1 MVCFLYS
8 KYLIG
13 VNESTCTCPG
23 KTLGLSAKAIKKD
36 ATHMKDSFA
45 YNHSVTCQNCSLS
58 QMCLPFSLSSSELDQ
73 LDQIIERETP
83 LQKGQSLITSGESFK
98 ALYAV
103 RSGSLKSFTVSKQG
117 EEQIT
122 AFHLPGDIIGFDGIL
137 EEKYRNNSI
146 ALETSM
152 ICKIPYQTVDRL
164 SVSLP
169 KLRHQMMRLM
179 SGEINLEQEMLYLL
193 NKKTAEERIAT
204 FVMRLSNCYKERG
217 LSASQFRL
225 SMTRSEIGN
234 YLGLTVE
241 TVSRLLSR
249 FHKNQ
254 YIQVNGK
261 FITIL
266 NFDKL
271 EELAEVR

>member
-1 MVCFLYS
+1 
-8 KYLIG
+8 
-13 VNESTCTCPG
+13 
-23 KTLGLSAKAIKKD
+23 
-36 ATHMKDSFA
+36 MKHVASFSHA
-45 YNHSVTCQNCSLS
+45 VTCQNCSLS
-58 QMCLPFSLSSSELDQ
+58 QMCLPFSLNNAELNQ
-73 LDQIIERETP
+73 LDGIIERETP
-83 LQKGQSLITSGESFK
+83 LHKGEKLISTGDEFT

-103 RSGSLKSFTVSKQG
+103 RSGSLKSFTLSKQG
-117 EEQIT
+117 DEQIT
-122 AFHLPGDIIGFDGIL
+122 SFHLPGDIIGFDGIGDQ
-137 EEKYRNNSI
+137 KHRTSSI

-152 ICKIPYQTVDRL
+152 ICKIPYQTMDKL
-164 SVSLP
+164 SVTLP
-169 KLRHQMMRLM
+169 KLRQQVMRLM
-179 SGEINLEQEMLYLL
+179 SGEINLEQEMIYLL

-254 YIQVNGK
+254 YIEVNGK